1 MYKTRISARNLFS
14 SSNTQTHVAL
24 LEVQVVDVN
33 DNTPLFTKQTQDLVI
48 RVDETAQR
56 GNQLATL
63 KVSQCV

>member
-1 MYKTRISARNLFS
+1 MYKTRVSARNLFS
-14 SSNTQTHVAL
+14 SSNAQTHVAL